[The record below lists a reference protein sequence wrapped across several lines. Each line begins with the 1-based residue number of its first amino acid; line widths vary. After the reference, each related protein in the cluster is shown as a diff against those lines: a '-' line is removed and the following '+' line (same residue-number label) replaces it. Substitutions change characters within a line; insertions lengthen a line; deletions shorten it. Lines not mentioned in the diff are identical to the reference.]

1 MQFWPEIQPNCTFC
15 NFCISL
21 SFYLFFLFIL
31 TFLELF
37 QLYYWIWEKKLLAKT
52 FFCYHWLN
60 WLVPLNS
67 LCKKTEILLP
77 FSILECHAQNNPE
90 LLSIYAESTLT
101 ILFGIW
107 CDPLILHTGDS
118 GENSL
123 VCSICNVLK
132 KLFWVLVRVGL
143 LLNTWRNLSLCI
155 TIGLKIKSF
164 ARAYVKLKLSVKE
177 KFVAYGTMSKILTTL
192 TSPFSMEC
200 FLIQNLNIL
209 LKECIFPNVLAIN
222 VFFHNLTCWRY
233 NIFSVVYG
241 TLNL

>member
-90 LLSIYAESTLT
+90 LLSIFAESTLT

-107 CDPLILHTGDS
+107 CDQFNTTYWWFWWKQPGLFHMQRFEKTFLGS
-118 GENSL
+118 GQSGIVIKYLTKFEFIYYHRPGNKNFCQGICKIEIIGKRKICCMWNNEQDFDNSDE
-123 VCSICNVLK
+123 
-132 KLFWVLVRVGL
+132 
-143 LLNTWRNLSLCI
+143 
-155 TIGLKIKSF
+155 SF
-164 ARAYVKLKLSVKE
+164 FHGMFFDTKLKHPIERVYFPQCFGNK
-177 KFVAYGTMSKILTTL
+177 
-192 TSPFSMEC
+192 C
-200 FLIQNLNIL
+200 FL
-209 LKECIFPNVLAIN
+209 
-222 VFFHNLTCWRY
+222 
-233 NIFSVVYG
+233 S
-241 TLNL
+241 